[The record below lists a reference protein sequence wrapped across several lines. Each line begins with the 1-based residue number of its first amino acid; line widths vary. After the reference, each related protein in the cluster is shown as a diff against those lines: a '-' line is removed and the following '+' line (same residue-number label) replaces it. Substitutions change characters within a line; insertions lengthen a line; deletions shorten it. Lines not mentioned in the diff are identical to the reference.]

1 MIQPIE
7 ILPILLAGIL
17 DTLLGDPAWIP
28 HPIVYFGKAIAKL
41 EKLLNK
47 GKRRLLKGA
56 LMTLFLSLGTFVF
69 FYLLMY
75 ASHLIHPYLE
85 AGLICLFLFYGV
97 ANKTLIKEGKEVF
110 KILDSE
116 GLDAGRKQLSRIVGR
131 DTSPLNEQQIRTAVL
146 ETMSEN
152 LSDGVVA
159 PLFYFAIAGIPG
171 IMTYKMINTHDSMI
185 GYKNDRFLHFGRF
198 AAKLDDVVNYIP
210 ARITAL
216 LIALCNFS
224 IRSLIFIFKF
234 GKKHASPNAG
244 FPEAALAGVLNCR
257 FGGPNTYHGKLLNKP
272 FIGNNHKILNYQ
284 DFKTTARTNNAVFAL
299 SLATI
304 IGINTFL
311 S

>member
-110 KILDSE
+110 KIL
-116 GLDAGRKQLSRIVGR
+116 V
-131 DTSPLNEQQIRTAVL
+131 
-146 ETMSEN
+146 
-152 LSDGVVA
+152 
-159 PLFYFAIAGIPG
+159 
-171 IMTYKMINTHDSMI
+171 
-185 GYKNDRFLHFGRF
+185 
-198 AAKLDDVVNYIP
+198 
-210 ARITAL
+210 
-216 LIALCNFS
+216 
-224 IRSLIFIFKF
+224 
-234 GKKHASPNAG
+234 
-244 FPEAALAGVLNCR
+244 
-257 FGGPNTYHGKLLNKP
+257 
-272 FIGNNHKILNYQ
+272 
-284 DFKTTARTNNAVFAL
+284 
-299 SLATI
+299 
-304 IGINTFL
+304 
-311 S
+311 